1 MAFSGRHYPGFR
13 AVRLGELARQPVH
26 NLRFRIL
33 MGNAIAG
40 GELLFRFIDLFE
52 DLQALLHPFIFV
64 GINQNRHATSA
75 LGQHHRAAG
84 FLNLLYE
91 RGDARPEFRQRPD
104 IFIDMDP

>member
-1 MAFSGRHYPGFR
+1 
-13 AVRLGELARQPVH
+13 VREP
-26 NLRFRIL
+26 
-33 MGNAIAG
+33 IAG

-64 GINQNRHATSA
+64 GINQNRHATPA
-75 LGQHHRAAG
+75 LGQHHRASG

-91 RGDARPEFRQRPD
+91 RCDASPELRQRAD